1 MRGTFIQTISRL
13 AREDPKVMLVIGDTG
28 FSVMEPFE
36 AEFGARFV
44 NVGIAEQS
52 FVSFAAGLA
61 AAGMKPFAYNVV
73 SFMTLR
79 SAEQIMLDVCYQENP
94 VILVGV
100 GGGFAYGTAGPTHHA
115 LQDIAMMRA
124 FPNIDVYCPADPAE
138 MEAVMLTAYRRQ
150 RPAYIRIGRSVDA
163 PIHQGPVAEPV
174 EKAIPLAHGT
184 DLAILACGTILREAV
199 QVQKLLEERGCSVTL
214 YSVPGYSRWTR
225 RQFWPVPPGTGRC
238 SPWRS
243 TGSPAGWAAPWRSCS
258 WSAGNIRRCS
268 TGTACPTPSPCS
280 PAPGTTSWITSTC
293 PPKRRRRTC
302 GSGGVTE
309 NEWRNWRN
317 LCPV

>member
-1 MRGTFIQTISRL
+1 MRSTFIQTISRL

-36 AEFGARFV
+36 AEFGPRFV

-115 LQDIAMMRA
+115 LQDVAMMRA

-199 QVQKLLEERGCSVTL
+199 QAQKLLEERGCSVTL
-214 YSVPGYSRWTR
+214 YSVPRVQPLDEEAVLACAAGHRAVFTMEEHG
-225 RQFWPVPPGTGRC
+225 VTGGLGSAVAELLMERGQRPAVFHRYGVLD
-238 SPWRS
+238 SFAML
-243 TGSPAGWAAPWRSCS
+243 TGSRDYQLDYFGLSPQKAAADMW
-258 WSAGNIRRCS
+258 
-268 TGTACPTPSPCS
+268 
-280 PAPGTTSWITSTC
+280 
-293 PPKRRRRTC
+293 KRW
-302 GSGGVTE
+302 SGGK
-309 NEWRNWRN
+309 
-317 LCPV
+317 

>member
-1 MRGTFIQTISRL
+1 MRNTFVQTMARL
-13 AREDPKVMLVIGDTG
+13 AREDPKVMLIIGDTG

-36 AEFGARFV
+36 AEFGPRFV

-52 FVSFAAGLA
+52 FISFSAGLA

-79 SAEQIMLDVCYQENP
+79 SAEQILLDVCYQENP

-174 EKAIPLAHGT
+174 EKAIPLANGT
-184 DLAILACGTILREAV
+184 DVAILACGTILREAV
-199 QVQKLLEERGCSVTL
+199 QVQTLLEERGCSVTL
-214 YSVPGYSRWTR
+214 YSVPRVQPLDEEAVLACARGHRAVFTMEEHGITGGLGSAVAELLMERGQYPAVFHRYG
-225 RQFWPVPPGTGRC
+225 VPD
-238 SPWRS
+238 SFAML
-243 TGSPAGWAAPWRSCS
+243 TGSRDYQLDYFGLSPKKTAADMWKR
-258 WSAGNIRRCS
+258 WSGR
-268 TGTACPTPSPCS
+268 
-280 PAPGTTSWITSTC
+280 
-293 PPKRRRRTC
+293 K
-302 GSGGVTE
+302 
-309 NEWRNWRN
+309 
-317 LCPV
+317 

>member
-1 MRGTFIQTISRL
+1 MRSTFIQTISRL

-36 AEFGARFV
+36 AEFGPRFV
-44 NVGIAEQS
+44 NAGIAEQS

-115 LQDIAMMRA
+115 LQDIAMMRS
-124 FPNIDVYCPADPAE
+124 FPNLDVYCPADPAE

-174 EKAIPLAHGT
+174 ERAIPLAQGA

-199 QVQKLLEERGCSVTL
+199 RTKALLEERGCSVTL
-214 YSVPGYSRWTR
+214 YSVPRVQPLDGEAVLACAAGHRAVFTMEEHGITGGLGSAVAELLMERGQYPAVFHRYG
-225 RQFWPVPPGTGRC
+225 VPD
-238 SPWRS
+238 SFAML
-243 TGSPAGWAAPWRSCS
+243 TGSRDYQLDYFGLSPKKAADDMWMR
-258 WSAGNIRRCS
+258 WS
-268 TGTACPTPSPCS
+268 
-280 PAPGTTSWITSTC
+280 
-293 PPKRRRRTC
+293 
-302 GSGGVTE
+302 SGK
-309 NEWRNWRN
+309 
-317 LCPV
+317 

>member
-1 MRGTFIQTISRL
+1 MRNTFIQTISRL

-36 AEFGARFV
+36 AEFGPRFV
-44 NVGIAEQS
+44 NAGIAEQS

-163 PIHQGPVAEPV
+163 PIHPGAVDVPV
-174 EKAIPLAHGT
+174 ERAIPLAHGK
-184 DLAILACGTILREAV
+184 DIAILACGTILREAA
-199 QVQKLLEERGCSVTL
+199 QVQKRLEERGCSVSL
-214 YSVPGYSRWTR
+214 YSVPRVQPLDEETVLSCSAGHRAVFTMEEHGITGGLGSAVAELLMERGQYPAVFHRYG
-225 RQFWPVPPGTGRC
+225 VPD
-238 SPWRS
+238 SFAML
-243 TGSPAGWAAPWRSCS
+243 TGSRDYQLDYFSLSPDKAAEDMWKR
-258 WSAGNIRRCS
+258 WSEIR
-268 TGTACPTPSPCS
+268 
-280 PAPGTTSWITSTC
+280 
-293 PPKRRRRTC
+293 
-302 GSGGVTE
+302 
-309 NEWRNWRN
+309 
-317 LCPV
+317 

>member
-1 MRGTFIQTISRL
+1 MRSTFVQTMARL

-36 AEFGARFV
+36 AEFGPRFV

-199 QVQKLLEERGCSVTL
+199 QAQKLLEERGCSVTL
-214 YSVPGYSRWTR
+214 YSVPRVQPLDEEAVLACAAGHRAVFTMEEHG
-225 RQFWPVPPGTGRC
+225 VTGGLGSAVAELLMERGQRPAVFHRYGVLD
-238 SPWRS
+238 SFAML
-243 TGSPAGWAAPWRSCS
+243 TGSRDYQLDYFGLSPQKAAADMW
-258 WSAGNIRRCS
+258 
-268 TGTACPTPSPCS
+268 
-280 PAPGTTSWITSTC
+280 
-293 PPKRRRRTC
+293 KRW
-302 GSGGVTE
+302 SGGK
-309 NEWRNWRN
+309 
-317 LCPV
+317 

>member
-1 MRGTFIQTISRL
+1 MRSTFVQTISRL

-36 AEFGARFV
+36 AEFGPRFV
-44 NVGIAEQS
+44 NVGIAEQN
-52 FVSFAAGLA
+52 FVSFTAGLA

-79 SAEQIMLDVCYQENP
+79 SAEQIMLDVCYQESP

-124 FPNIDVYCPADPAE
+124 FPNLDVYCPADPAE

-163 PIHQGPVAEPV
+163 PIHEGAVDVPVQKAVPV
-174 EKAIPLAHGT
+174 SKGT
-184 DLAILACGTILREAV
+184 DIAIFACGTILREAV
-199 QVQKLLEERGCSVTL
+199 QVCRLLEKRGCSVTL
-214 YSVPGYSRWTR
+214 YSMPCVQPLDEETILACTAEHWAVFTMEEHGITGGLGSAVAELLMEHGKYPPVFHRYGVPDSFAMLAGSRDY
-225 RQFWPVPPGTGRC
+225 QLDYFGL
-238 SPWRS
+238 
-243 TGSPAGWAAPWRSCS
+243 SPAKAAEDMWKRWRD
-258 WSAGNIRRCS
+258 
-268 TGTACPTPSPCS
+268 
-280 PAPGTTSWITSTC
+280 
-293 PPKRRRRTC
+293 
-302 GSGGVTE
+302 VQ
-309 NEWRNWRN
+309 
-317 LCPV
+317 

>member
-1 MRGTFIQTISRL
+1 MRNTFIQTISRL

-36 AEFGARFV
+36 AEFGPRFV

-79 SAEQIMLDVCYQENP
+79 GAEQIMLDVCYQENP

-163 PIHQGPVAEPV
+163 PIHQGKVAAPV
-174 EKAIPLAHGT
+174 EKALPLFRGE
-184 DLAILACGTILREAV
+184 DIAILACGTILREAV

-214 YSVPGYSRWTR
+214 YSVPRVQPLDEEAVLACAAGHRAVFTMEEHGITGGLGSAVAELLMERGQYPAVFHRYG
-225 RQFWPVPPGTGRC
+225 VPD
-238 SPWRS
+238 SFAML
-243 TGSPAGWAAPWRSCS
+243 TGSRDYQLDYFGLSPQKAAADMWKR
-258 WSAGNIRRCS
+258 WSDR
-268 TGTACPTPSPCS
+268 
-280 PAPGTTSWITSTC
+280 
-293 PPKRRRRTC
+293 K
-302 GSGGVTE
+302 
-309 NEWRNWRN
+309 
-317 LCPV
+317 

>member
-1 MRGTFIQTISRL
+1 MRSTFIQTISRL

-36 AEFGARFV
+36 AEFGPRFV
-44 NVGIAEQS
+44 NVGIAEQN

-79 SAEQIMLDVCYQENP
+79 SAEQVMLDVCYQENP

-115 LQDIAMMRA
+115 LQDIAMIRA

-174 EKAIPLAHGT
+174 EKAVPLSQGT
-184 DLAILACGTILREAV
+184 DIAILACGTILREAV
-199 QVQKLLEERGCSVTL
+199 QTQKLLEERGCSVSL
-214 YSVPGYSRWTR
+214 YSVPRVQPLDEEAVLACAAGHRAVFTMEEHGITGGLGSAVAELLMERGQHPAVFR
-225 RQFWPVPPGTGRC
+225 RYGVPG
-238 SPWRS
+238 SFAML
-243 TGSPAGWAAPWRSCS
+243 TGSRDYQLDYFGLSPRKAAADMWQR
-258 WSAGNIRRCS
+258 W
-268 TGTACPTPSPCS
+268 
-280 PAPGTTSWITSTC
+280 
-293 PPKRRRRTC
+293 
-302 GSGGVTE
+302 SGGK
-309 NEWRNWRN
+309 
-317 LCPV
+317 

>member
-1 MRGTFIQTISRL
+1 MRNTFVQTMSRL

-36 AEFGARFV
+36 AEFGPRFV

-115 LQDIAMMRA
+115 LQDVAMMRA

-199 QVQKLLEERGCSVTL
+199 QAQKLLEERGCSVTL
-214 YSVPGYSRWTR
+214 YSVPRVQPLDEEAVLACAAGHRAVFTMEEHGVTGGLGSAVAELLMERGQRPAVFHRYG
-225 RQFWPVPPGTGRC
+225 VPD
-238 SPWRS
+238 SFAVL
-243 TGSPAGWAAPWRSCS
+243 TGSRDYQLDYFGLSPQKAAADMW
-258 WSAGNIRRCS
+258 
-268 TGTACPTPSPCS
+268 
-280 PAPGTTSWITSTC
+280 
-293 PPKRRRRTC
+293 KRW
-302 GSGGVTE
+302 SGGK
-309 NEWRNWRN
+309 
-317 LCPV
+317 

>member
-1 MRGTFIQTISRL
+1 MRNTFIQTISRL

-36 AEFGARFV
+36 EEFGSRFV
-44 NVGIAEQS
+44 NAGIAEQS

-100 GGGFAYGTAGPTHHA
+100 GGGFAYGTAGPTHHS

-124 FPNIDVYCPADPAE
+124 FPNLDVYCPADPAE

-163 PIHQGPVAEPV
+163 PIHQGMINKPV
-174 EKAIPLAHGT
+174 ERGIPLTCGT
-184 DLAILACGTILREAV
+184 DIAILACGTILREAV
-199 QVQKLLEERGCSVTL
+199 QVQKLLENRGRTVTL
-214 YSVPGYSRWTR
+214 YSIPRVQPLDEEAVLTCAAGHRAVFTMEEHGVTGGLGSAVAELFMERGRHPMIFHRYGVPDS
-225 RQFWPVPPGTGRC
+225 FAML
-238 SPWRS
+238 
-243 TGSPAGWAAPWRSCS
+243 TGSRDYQLDYFGLSPQKAAEDMWKR
-258 WSAGNIRRCS
+258 WS
-268 TGTACPTPSPCS
+268 
-280 PAPGTTSWITSTC
+280 
-293 PPKRRRRTC
+293 
-302 GSGGVTE
+302 SGK
-309 NEWRNWRN
+309 
-317 LCPV
+317 

>member
-1 MRGTFIQTISRL
+1 MRSTFVQTMARL

-79 SAEQIMLDVCYQENP
+79 GAEQIMLDVCYQENP

-124 FPNIDVYCPADPAE
+124 FPNLDVYCPADPAE
-138 MEAVMLTAYRRQ
+138 MEAAMLTAYRRQ

-163 PIHQGPVAEPV
+163 PIHPGPVDAPLER
-174 EKAIPLAHGT
+174 AIPLAQGT
-184 DLAILACGTILREAV
+184 DIAILACGTILREAV
-199 QVQKLLEERGCSVTL
+199 QVEKLLAERGCSVTL
-214 YSVPGYSRWTR
+214 YSVPRVRPLDEETVLSCASGHRAVFTMEEHGITGGLGSAVAELLAERGQHPAVFHRYG
-225 RQFWPVPPGTGRC
+225 VPD
-238 SPWRS
+238 SFAML
-243 TGSPAGWAAPWRSCS
+243 TGSRDYQLDYFGLSPQKAAADMWRR
-258 WSAGNIRRCS
+258 WSEGQ
-268 TGTACPTPSPCS
+268 
-280 PAPGTTSWITSTC
+280 
-293 PPKRRRRTC
+293 
-302 GSGGVTE
+302 
-309 NEWRNWRN
+309 
-317 LCPV
+317 

>member
-1 MRGTFIQTISRL
+1 MRSTFVQVISRL

-36 AEFGARFV
+36 AEFGPRFV
-44 NVGIAEQS
+44 NVGIAEQN
-52 FVSFAAGLA
+52 FVSFSAGLA
-61 AAGMKPFAYNVV
+61 AMGMKPFAYNVV

-163 PIHQGPVAEPV
+163 PIHEGVVDVPVQKV
-174 EKAIPLAHGT
+174 IPISKGT
-184 DLAILACGTILREAV
+184 DIAILACGTILREAV
-199 QVQKLLEERGCSVTL
+199 QARKLLEGRGCSVSL
-214 YSVPGYSRWTR
+214 YSVPCVQPLDEEAVLACAGGHRAVFTMEEHGITGGLGSAVAELLMEHGKYPPVFHRYGVPDSFAMLAGSRDY
-225 RQFWPVPPGTGRC
+225 QLDYFGL
-238 SPWRS
+238 SPEKAAEDMWNRWR
-243 TGSPAGWAAPWRSCS
+243 GAQ
-258 WSAGNIRRCS
+258 
-268 TGTACPTPSPCS
+268 
-280 PAPGTTSWITSTC
+280 
-293 PPKRRRRTC
+293 
-302 GSGGVTE
+302 
-309 NEWRNWRN
+309 
-317 LCPV
+317 

>member
-1 MRGTFIQTISRL
+1 MRNTFIQTISRL

-36 AEFGARFV
+36 AEFGPRFV
-44 NVGIAEQS
+44 NAGIAEQS

-79 SAEQIMLDVCYQENP
+79 SAEQVMLDVCYQENP
-94 VILVGV
+94 VVLVGV

-163 PIHQGPVAEPV
+163 PIHPGAVDVPV
-174 EKAIPLAHGT
+174 ERAIPLARGT
-184 DLAILACGTILREAV
+184 DIAILACGTILREAV
-199 QVQKLLEERGCSVTL
+199 QVQKRLEGRGCSVSL
-214 YSVPGYSRWTR
+214 YSVPRVQPLDEGAVLACAANHRAVFTMEEHGTTGGLGSAVAELLMERGQYPAVFRRYGVPGSFAMLTGSRDYQLDYFGLSPDKAAKDMWSRW
-225 RQFWPVPPGTGRC
+225 
-238 SPWRS
+238 
-243 TGSPAGWAAPWRSCS
+243 
-258 WSAGNIRRCS
+258 
-268 TGTACPTPSPCS
+268 
-280 PAPGTTSWITSTC
+280 
-293 PPKRRRRTC
+293 
-302 GSGGVTE
+302 GGGK
-309 NEWRNWRN
+309 
-317 LCPV
+317 

>member
-1 MRGTFIQTISRL
+1 MRSTFVRTMARL
-13 AREDPKVMLVIGDTG
+13 AREDPKVMLIIGDTG

-36 AEFGARFV
+36 TEFGPRFV

-61 AAGMKPFAYNVV
+61 ATGMKPFAYNVV

-79 SAEQIMLDVCYQENP
+79 GAEQIMLDICYQENP

-138 MEAVMLTAYRRQ
+138 MESVMLTAYRKQ

-163 PIHQGPVAEPV
+163 PIHQRPVAEPV
-174 EKAIPLAHGT
+174 DKAIPLTKGM
-184 DLAILACGTILREAV
+184 DVAILACGTILREAV
-199 QVQKLLEERGCSVTL
+199 QVQKILEERKCSVTL
-214 YSVPGYSRWTR
+214 YSVPRVRPLDEETVLACAAGHRAVFTMEEHGITGGLGSAVAELLMERGLY
-225 RQFWPVPPGTGRC
+225 PVVFHRYGVPD
-238 SPWRS
+238 SFAML
-243 TGSPAGWAAPWRSCS
+243 TGSRDYQLDYFGLSPQKAAEDMWKR
-258 WSAGNIRRCS
+258 WSDG
-268 TGTACPTPSPCS
+268 
-280 PAPGTTSWITSTC
+280 
-293 PPKRRRRTC
+293 K
-302 GSGGVTE
+302 
-309 NEWRNWRN
+309 
-317 LCPV
+317 